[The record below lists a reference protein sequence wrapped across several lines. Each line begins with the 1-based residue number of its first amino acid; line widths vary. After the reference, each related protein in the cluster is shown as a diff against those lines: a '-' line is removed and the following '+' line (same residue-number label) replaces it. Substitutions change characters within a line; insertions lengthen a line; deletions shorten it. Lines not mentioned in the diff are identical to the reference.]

1 MLADGV
7 WMRRQD
13 CAFENCVWPMVLA
26 REFCAVVNSQKKKKK
41 TRKDAAVAAV
51 QRKTNKRKREKAEKN
66 KTVRRWIAS
75 AI

>member
-26 REFCAVVNSQKKKKK
+26 REFCAVVNSQKKKK